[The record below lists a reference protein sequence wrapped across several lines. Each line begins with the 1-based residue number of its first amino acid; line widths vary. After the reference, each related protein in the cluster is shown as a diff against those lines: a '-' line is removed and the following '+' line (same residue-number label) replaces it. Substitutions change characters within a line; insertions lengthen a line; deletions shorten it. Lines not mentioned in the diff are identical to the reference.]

1 MAKRWKR
8 LMNPDYIG
16 AYILDP
22 GQEMTLTIDRV
33 VSEKIKGE
41 KGKIDIKPVIYFKE
55 QIKPMILN
63 NTNCMTIEFLTGSDL
78 PDDWAGHKITIYGT
92 PVKMGNETVEA
103 LRIRATKPE
112 LKKDPQTT
120 HKDQLSRIAKYVGD
134 NREIWE
140 KIINESGLAT
150 SLKQLNTDMEA
161 TQKVFDD
168 LRSIQNKVESHISGV
183 GILNE

>member
-92 PVKMGNETVEA
+92 PVKMGTETVEA
-103 LRIRATKPE
+103 LRIRTKQEVKTQQDTMAMQIKAVADWINTDNAGIKGYLIDKGMDPNVRE
-112 LKKDPQTT
+112 NIPVIYNQLSSLKKQYMVP
-120 HKDQLSRIAKYVGD
+120 K
-134 NREIWE
+134 
-140 KIINESGLAT
+140 
-150 SLKQLNTDMEA
+150 
-161 TQKVFDD
+161 
-168 LRSIQNKVESHISGV
+168 
-183 GILNE
+183 

>member
-41 KGKIDIKPVIYFKE
+41 KGKVDIKPVIYFKE

-92 PVKMGNETVEA
+92 PVKMGTETVEA
-103 LRIRATKPE
+103 LRIRTKQEVKTKEEVYTMQRKVVGEWILTDKEGIKSYLYDKGMDPNVPE
-112 LKKDPQTT
+112 NIPIIYSQLSSLKKQ
-120 HKDQLSRIAKYVGD
+120 YMV
-134 NREIWE
+134 
-140 KIINESGLAT
+140 
-150 SLKQLNTDMEA
+150 
-161 TQKVFDD
+161 QK
-168 LRSIQNKVESHISGV
+168 
-183 GILNE
+183 

>member
-8 LMNPDYIG
+8 LMSPDYIG

-41 KGKIDIKPVIYFKE
+41 KGKVDIKPVIYFKE
-55 QIKPMILN
+55 EIKPMILN

-92 PVKMGNETVEA
+92 PVKMGSETVEA
-103 LRIRATKPE
+103 LRIRTTKQEIKTQSDYDMQKDAIKKWVSTDSAGIMGYLIDNGLDPKVPE
-112 LKKDPQTT
+112 NIPIIYNKLSSLKKQYMVP
-120 HKDQLSRIAKYVGD
+120 K
-134 NREIWE
+134 
-140 KIINESGLAT
+140 
-150 SLKQLNTDMEA
+150 
-161 TQKVFDD
+161 
-168 LRSIQNKVESHISGV
+168 
-183 GILNE
+183 